1 MVKKIRTNLV
11 VENACMK
18 NKNAI
23 LALLQKDFLLELR
36 QQYTLYGIVLY
47 VVTTIFVVYLSMGQ
61 PDDQVWNGLF
71 WVIQLFV
78 CVNAVAKSFLQEGS
92 GRMLYFYSI
101 TSAQNFVLAKLI
113 FNLVLMLGMSL
124 LSLAIFTLLLGNPL
138 THTLVFTGIVCL
150 GGMSISLVFTFLAAI
165 AAKAQQNAA
174 MMAIMGFPLIIP
186 QLLLLMKISATG
198 FSSVIQGGFIQ
209 MVAMLVGLDILVV
222 ALALI
227 LFPFLWKD

>member
-1 MVKKIRTNLV
+1 
-11 VENACMK
+11 MK

-78 CVNAVAKSFLQEGS
+78 CVNAVAKSFLREGS

-101 TSAQNFVLAKLI
+101 TSAQNFILAKLI
-113 FNLVLMLGMSL
+113 FNLVLMLAMSL
-124 LSLAIFTLLLGNPL
+124 LSLAVFTLLLGNPL
-138 THTLVFTGIVCL
+138 THALVFTGIVCL

-198 FSSVIQGGFIQ
+198 FSSVIQGGFVQ